1 MKRFNFLLLA
11 ATALFASCNDD
22 NHEPAP
28 PVNRGYP
35 VFVHSY
41 IGQYIK
47 TSEWETKTWYNANT
61 DEYYLQIEPKWGDA
75 VKYYIDP
82 LRSNKECPEFE
93 TIAARNGDTTYDRE
107 VIYFPYP
114 GFELEVCADNY
125 KSVSVVCPDGDW
137 DEQHPANT
145 SLNDLV
151 KIEYETYA
159 CFVDGKY
166 SEDALEFEHPTKLLT
181 RLGENDLRMIQPSL
195 KLYIK
200 APATEGLELKITLT
214 TVDGEEQAVE
224 FNAPRNLPK

>member
-1 MKRFNFLLLA
+1 M
-11 ATALFASCNDD
+11 
-22 NHEPAP
+22 
-28 PVNRGYP
+28 
-35 VFVHSY
+35 
-41 IGQYIK
+41 
-47 TSEWETKTWYNANT
+47 
-61 DEYYLQIEPKWGDA
+61 
-75 VKYYIDP
+75 
-82 LRSNKECPEFE
+82 
-93 TIAARNGDTTYDRE
+93 
-107 VIYFPYP
+107 
-114 GFELEVCADNY
+114 
-125 KSVSVVCPDGDW
+125 SVVCPDGDW